1 MLAIVRV
8 RVRLKMEN
16 ERGRT
21 TYKPQNLKKMWDYV
35 VANHEDWD
43 GSTCKVVHLTHR
55 NMRKDIS
62 LFINGRDMDEISEFV
77 SAHLAPLKC
86 VKGIRILGLMK
97 PRFFPIPKGTFE
109 GLERYTVAILCESP
123 FLEETYE
130 TLSRYMATE
139 SVVPNYLAYTL
150 AGEES
155 DLYASYSCKGESTL
169 RRFVDRYV
177 RPLEGVT
184 EVRVTRISRTKRLVS
199 VEEWRELFEEFVT
212 EDGIEV
218 EDIEGYEEDW
228 ISGC

>member
-1 MLAIVRV
+1 MLAIVRA
-8 RVRLKMEN
+8 RVRLKMKN
-16 ERGRT
+16 DRGRT

-35 VANHEDWD
+35 VANHRDWD
-43 GSTCKVVHLTHR
+43 GSTCKVVYLTHR
-55 NMRKDIS
+55 NMKKDVS
-62 LFINGRDMDEISEFV
+62 LFINGKDMDEISEFV
-77 SAHLAPLKC
+77 ETHLAPLEC
-86 VKGIRILGLMK
+86 VKAIKMLGLMK

-109 GLERYTVAILCESP
+109 GLERYTVAIMCESP
-123 FLEETYE
+123 FLKETYK

-169 RRFVDRYV
+169 RRFIDRYV

-184 EVRVTRISRTKRLVS
+184 EVRVTRISKTKRLVS
-199 VEEWRELFEEFVT
+199 VEEWRELFEEFIT
-212 EDGIEV
+212 EEGIEV
-218 EDIEGYEEDW
+218 EDTEGYEEDW

>member
-1 MLAIVRV
+1 M
-8 RVRLKMEN
+8 KSD
-16 ERGRT
+16 RGRT

-35 VANHEDWD
+35 LANHKDWD
-43 GSTCKVVHLTHR
+43 GSTCKVVYLTHR
-55 NMRKDIS
+55 NMKKDVS
-62 LFINGRDMDEISEFV
+62 LFINGKDMDEISEFV
-77 SAHLAPLKC
+77 ETHLAPLEC
-86 VKGIRILGLMK
+86 VKAIKMLGLMK

-109 GLERYTVAILCESP
+109 GLERYTVAIMCESR
-123 FLEETYE
+123 FLKETYR

-169 RRFVDRYV
+169 RRFIDRYV

-184 EVRVTRISRTKRLVS
+184 EVRVTRISKTKRLVS

-212 EDGIEV
+212 EEGIEV
-218 EDIEGYEEDW
+218 EDTEGYEEDW